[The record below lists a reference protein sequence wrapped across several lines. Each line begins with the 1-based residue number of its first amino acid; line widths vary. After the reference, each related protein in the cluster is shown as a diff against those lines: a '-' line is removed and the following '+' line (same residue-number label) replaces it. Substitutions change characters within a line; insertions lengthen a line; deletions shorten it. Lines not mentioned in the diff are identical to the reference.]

1 MQAMNVIDFV
11 RPGLGSPADR
21 PRRHR
26 VDTFHLASSI
36 SIVAILVATPL
47 HLFTG
52 VGEAPLVIGT
62 ILGAS
67 IAGWINAF
75 LPARASDPDGGQRVG
90 DGPLAGEL
98 FDVDAFDRAA

>member
-1 MQAMNVIDFV
+1 MEAMNVIGFV
-11 RPGLGSPADR
+11 RPGFPSPAAR

-36 SIVAILVATPL
+36 SIVALLVVTPL
-47 HLFTG
+47 YLLAG

-62 ILGAS
+62 IIGAS

-90 DGPLAGEL
+90 DEPFAGDL